1 MLEQDFS
8 QDEMGVLRAGSA
20 NNNINSG
27 GVGSNEPFGEMSFL
41 EFESLYTLEKELMQ
55 SRVDV
60 GQAAVDERQ
69 RVLGWAGGR
78 RGLYTELPDSLC
90 AHQPPPSSL
99 IPSEGFSFAPGW
111 SLSVDH
117 FYQWQRRG
125 RATHQVSTER
135 EREREKT
142 RLWWYIFCS
151 GNELSTARNARL
163 FLERERERGEEEWMR
178 RAPLRIN

>member
-78 RGLYTELPDSLC
+78 RGLYTELPDPLC

-135 EREREKT
+135 EREKKRGYGGIYSVLGMSCQRHAT
-142 RLWWYIFCS
+142 LVCFSR
-151 GNELSTARNARL
+151 
-163 FLERERERGEEEWMR
+163 ERERERGGR
-178 RAPLRIN
+178 VDASRAVTN